1 MSKKRHRNS
10 KAVEYG
16 PSGYAIASNDE
27 SKVVTASRL
36 AIRLQLWAT
45 REEDQVSKIQ
55 PEFSY
60 CIWRNGNVVIVA
72 LRGHLG
78 RVAATELAPE
88 LEKLLNDGVTSV
100 LFDCHDLDFT
110 GLHGYKIVLAVARGL
125 QRRKGCFGVYNVDP
139 RPEGSLRTGMYGESE
154 HPYLRLPGRSSAP
167 HMQVG
172 ALPDPR
178 STFVSGRPLDI
189 CLAWHRR
196 AA

>member
-1 MSKKRHRNS
+1 MLPNEQEKTSKQQGSGIRPLRVRNS
-10 KAVEYG
+10 L
-16 PSGYAIASNDE
+16 NDE

-139 RPEGSLRTGMYGESE
+139 DLKGVFELACMVNQNIRIFDSRVEALR
-154 HPYLRLPGRSSAP
+154 R
-167 HMQVG
+167 
-172 ALPDPR
+172 
-178 STFVSGRPLDI
+178 I
-189 CLAWHRR
+189 CK
-196 AA
+196 